1 MPCKQQANISC
12 KILPTVS
19 PTQVFTEEIGLLKK
33 YFYYNRSRIF
43 CPSTMVTVDPTLGGM
58 IK

>member
-33 YFYYNRSRIF
+33 NAFITTEVGSF
-43 CPSTMVTVDPTLGGM
+43 APVLW
-58 IK
+58 